1 MNIHANRVYFILL
14 LCLLASCGVVSADN
28 GQNEET
34 DSQRNADGIES
45 ECVRTIERHV
55 AKTRAWD
62 RSAYDIAPEQLS
74 PGVRG
79 FSIMNKSDSFVTEG
93 GRKSFHADLDMTCS
107 KVVRELKYQ

>member
-1 MNIHANRVYFILL
+1 MNIHASRVYFILPI
-14 LCLLASCGVVSADN
+14 CLLASCGVVSAGS
-28 GQNEET
+28 GQNKVT
-34 DSQRNADGIES
+34 HLQSNADGIES
-45 ECVRTIERHV
+45 ECVKTIERHV

-62 RSAYDIAPEQLS
+62 GSAYDIASEQLS
-74 PGVRG
+74 PGLRG